1 MRSRHPKECYLC
13 LLFGLHILM
22 ATSAQQVALEAF
34 CSKSWALLVWSQSK
48 FKLWLPHHLWGHLQL
63 THS

>member
-1 MRSRHPKECYLC
+1 MRSRHPKECHLC

-34 CSKSWALLVWSQSK
+34 CSKVMGSSCLESE
-48 FKLWLPHHLWGHLQL
+48 
-63 THS
+63 